1 MGRRLCRYF
10 GRFTAGIR
18 AVALMLSRIVRRMSF
33 QTPAMSDDLRPLI
46 VAKFG
51 GTSVADAA
59 RIEGVCKI
67 VSETAADNRLI
78 VVVSALGGMTDAL
91 ADSIDNAI
99 TRSGQPSE
107 SVAALVDRYEK
118 AATHLL
124 PADSLSELFAVV
136 NQHWADLGEL
146 LDGIFLLREC
156 TPRTRDAVMAIGEL
170 VNAPLVAAALAAREV
185 PALPVDARELI
196 RTDDNFGEANVDID
210 ASHENIRRWF
220 ENFPPDRVA
229 VVTGFVASTANKVTS
244 TLGRSGSDYTA
255 TLIGGTLDAKRVEI
269 WTDVDGV
276 MSADPRV
283 VKDAY
288 TIEEL
293 SYVEAG
299 EMAYFGAKVLHPRTM
314 RPLIARSISLHI
326 KNTFNPSAKG
336 TTISKSGRP
345 SGGMVKAIT
354 SVRNVAVL
362 MIEGTGMAG
371 VPGVSARAFMSLA
384 ARDINV
390 LMISQASSEQSI
402 CIVVTD
408 SDVDAAVQEL
418 TKVFE
423 LELSRQDISRIHAI
437 RKCAV
442 ISAVGDRMRHKPGL
456 AGRMF
461 SSLGRCNVNILA
473 IAQGASE
480 TNISAVVDDRDV
492 KPALTT
498 LHSTFARGERHAHV
512 FMFGA
517 GGVANCLLDLLKQQE
532 RWLSQ
537 EQRLFFTLVGIAN
550 SRSVMWSDT
559 GIALDRAIAELDG
572 AGETP
577 STEQIVDR
585 LLRSQLD
592 RMIVVD
598 ATASDYVANAYPR
611 LLGRGIAVVAANKKA
626 NSSSQEFYREVMRAR
641 RDGRAAYLYET
652 TVGAALPVL
661 TTIRDLVDS
670 GDEIIRIRAVLS
682 GTLAFLFNAV
692 SSGSRFS
699 EAVETARAKGITEPD
714 PREDLRGADV
724 RRKLV
729 IMAREMG
736 LELEPSDVLIEQIIA
751 PGYYEGSIK
760 DFTSRLPELDNK
772 WRERADEAA
781 TQNARLQFVGE
792 VSREVVAGR
801 VERVPIDSPFGI
813 LSGTDNLFVFET
825 RRHEG
830 NPFVVRGPGAGP
842 ETTAGG
848 VLSDMLI
855 AARTMK

>member
-1 MGRRLCRYF
+1 
-10 GRFTAGIR
+10 
-18 AVALMLSRIVRRMSF
+18 MSED
-33 QTPAMSDDLRPLI
+33 PIPLI

-59 RIEGVCKI
+59 RIEEVCKI
-67 VSETAADNRLI
+67 VADTARQGRTI

-91 ADSIDNAI
+91 VQSIDRAI
-99 TRSGQPSE
+99 TRTGQPSE
-107 SVAALVDRYEK
+107 SVAALVERFEK

-124 PADSLSELFAVV
+124 PPDSLSELFAVV

-170 VNAPLVAAALAAREV
+170 VNAPLVAAALAARDV
-185 PALPVDARELI
+185 PAFPVDARDLI
-196 RTDDNFGEANVDID
+196 RTDNNFGAGNVDID
-210 ASHENIRRWF
+210 ASYGSVRRWY
-220 ENFPPDRVA
+220 ESFPTNRVA
-229 VVTGFVASTANKVTS
+229 VVTGFVASTASNVTS

-255 TLIGGTLDAKRVEI
+255 TLIGGALDAARVEI

-288 TIEEL
+288 TIDEL

-336 TTISKSGRP
+336 TIISRAGRP

-354 SVRNVAVL
+354 SVRDVAVL

-384 ARDINV
+384 AREINV

-402 CIVVTD
+402 CIVVND
-408 SDVDAAVQEL
+408 SDIDSALQEL
-418 TKVFE
+418 TQAFE

-437 RKCAV
+437 RNCAV

-480 TNISAVVDDRDV
+480 TNISAVVEDRDV

-512 FMFGA
+512 FVFGA
-517 GGVANCLLDLLKQQE
+517 GGVATCLLDLLKQQE
-532 RWLSQ
+532 EWLSE
-537 EQRLFFTLVGIAN
+537 EQRLFFTLVGMAN
-550 SRSVMWSDT
+550 SRSVLWSDT
-559 GIALDRAIAELDG
+559 GVGLDDAVKSLEKDG
-572 AGETP
+572 QSA
-577 STEQIVDR
+577 STDQIVER

-592 RMIVVD
+592 RLIVVD
-598 ATASDYVANAYPR
+598 ATASDRVASAYP
-611 LLGRGIAVVAANKKA
+611 LLLRRGIAVVAANKKA
-626 NSSSQEFYREVMRAR
+626 NSSSQEFYEEVMRAR
-641 RDGRAAYLYET
+641 REGRAAYLYET

-692 SSGSRFS
+692 SSGSKFS

-729 IMAREMG
+729 IMGREMG
-736 LELEPSDVLIEQIIA
+736 LELEPADVFIEEIVE
-751 PGYYEGSIK
+751 PDLYEGSIK
-760 DFTSRLPELDNK
+760 DFTGRLPGLDK
-772 WRERADEAA
+772 GWRDRADEAA
-781 TQNARLQFVGE
+781 AANSRLQFVGE
-792 VSREVVAGR
+792 VNREVVAGR
-801 VERVPIDSPFGI
+801 VERVAIDSPFGL